1 MPVITLIT
9 LITDVIIPA
18 YNEES
23 SIAFVLREIPKEF
36 IRKIVVVNN
45 ASTDATRTTAEKEGA
60 VVVDEPKRGYGAACL
75 AGISHIKQ
83 NNELPDIVIFLD
95 ADHSDFPENIGPM
108 LGKLNE
114 KNADMIIG
122 NRIKELREKGSMTFP
137 QRFGNALATRMIKW
151 FHGYKY
157 HDLGP
162 FRAIRFNKLLELD
175 MRDTNYGW
183 TVEMQI
189 KALKKGLK
197 VEQINV
203 PYRNRIGKSKISGTV
218 GGSIKAG
225 YKIIK
230 TILKYR

>member
-1 MPVITLIT
+1 M
-9 LITDVIIPA
+9 ITDVIIPA

-23 SIAFVLREIPKEF
+23 SIAHVLREIPKQLV
-36 IRKIVVVNN
+36 RKVVVVNN
-45 ASTDATRTTAEKEGA
+45 SSTDNTRTMAEKEGA
-60 VVVDEPKRGYGAACL
+60 IVIDEPQRGYGAACL
-75 AGISHIKQ
+75 AGISYVK
-83 NNELPDIVIFLD
+83 NNLSQPDVVVFID
-95 ADHSDFPENIGPM
+95 ADYSDFPEKIEAM
-108 LGKLNE
+108 VAHLTQ
-114 KNADMIIG
+114 KNADLVIG

-157 HDLGP
+157 KDLGP
-162 FRAIRFNKLLELD
+162 FRAIRFQKLIELD

-189 KALKKGLK
+189 KALKKGLRI
-197 VEQINV
+197 EQMNV

-218 GGSIKAG
+218 SGSVKAG

>member
-1 MPVITLIT
+1 M
-9 LITDVIIPA
+9 ITDVIIPA

-23 SIAFVLREIPKEF
+23 SIAHVLREIPREL
-36 IRKIVVVNN
+36 IREIVVVNN
-45 ASTDATRTTAEKEGA
+45 ASTDSTRVTAEKEGA
-60 VVVDEPKRGYGAACL
+60 IVIDEPVRGYGAACL
-75 AGISHIKQ
+75 AGILHVKQ
-83 NNELPDIVIFLD
+83 NKAVPDIIIFLD
-95 ADHSDFPENIGPM
+95 ADHSDFPENIRPM
-108 LGKLNE
+108 LGKLTEN
-114 KNADMIIG
+114 NADLIIG
-122 NRIKELREKGSMTFP
+122 NRVKELREKGSMTFP

-151 FHGYKY
+151 FHGYRYK
-157 HDLGP
+157 DLGP
-162 FRAIRFNKLLELD
+162 FRAIRFQKLLELD

-203 PYRNRIGKSKISGTV
+203 PYRNRIGKSKISGTL

-225 YKIIK
+225 YKIIR